1 MEENGAYYASQ
12 CRPFMRLRRFV
23 GKTVGGVACFALL
36 LACLAMVVLT
46 PIARAYAGDGGSS
59 AIPQNTVQMWVD
71 VEGDAVQSADLSGT
85 SLGMELDFRRSATGM
100 TAIVPVDSTLWGRQA
115 EFSLESD
122 RAFDASVAVTCVG
135 EGDVVIAEARMPVSF
150 NGSDGQTVDAVALEP
165 ASGASAD
172 DGTQAQPSDLSSTG
186 SHVAFVA
193 MLAVAFL
200 ALALVVLAVGRHR
213 AYAVAEEDEAD
224 ADVMN
229 DAAEEGDVR

>member
-1 MEENGAYYASQ
+1 M
-12 CRPFMRLRRFV
+12 
-23 GKTVGGVACFALL
+23 
-36 LACLAMVVLT
+36 
-46 PIARAYAGDGGSS
+46 
-59 AIPQNTVQMWVD
+59 
-71 VEGDAVQSADLSGT
+71 
-85 SLGMELDFRRSATGM
+85 
-100 TAIVPVDSTLWGRQA
+100 
-115 EFSLESD
+115 
-122 RAFDASVAVTCVG
+122 
-135 EGDVVIAEARMPVSF
+135 IAEARMPVSF